1 MDLST
6 TYLGKKLRTPLVPSA
21 SPLTGELDSLKKL
34 EDAGAAAVVLP
45 SIFEEQI
52 VEDINE
58 MYDDLERGSESFA
71 EAVNYF
77 PKFENLPRGPEP
89 YLEYIRKA
97 KAALK
102 IPVFASI
109 NGFTPGGW
117 TDYARQVQAAGA
129 DGLELNLYAIPTDPK
144 LPAQRI
150 EDGYLETVRAVKSA
164 VTIPLAVKLSPFFT
178 NLAGFAQRLDEAGV
192 SGLVLFNRFYQPD
205 LSLEKMEVA
214 AGIHLSTSASLR
226 LPLRWIAILRGR
238 LKISLGATSGIHTG
252 ADALKAVL
260 AGADAAFLC
269 SALLKDGIPRLKAIE
284 GEMTRWLESKGHDS
298 LPALRGVLSQAR
310 VKDPA
315 IFERALY
322 IKALT
327 QWPGGAASAR

>member
-21 SPLTGELDSLKKL
+21 SPLTGELDNLKKL
-34 EDAGAAAVVLP
+34 EDAGASAVVLP

-52 VEDINE
+52 VDDINE
-58 MYDDLERGSESFA
+58 MYDDLERGAESFA

-77 PKFENLPRGPEP
+77 PKFENLPRGPEA

-109 NGFTPGGW
+109 NGFTAGGW
-117 TDYARQVQAAGA
+117 TDYARQVQEAGA

-144 LPAQRI
+144 LPAKEI
-150 EDGYLETVRAVKSA
+150 EDGYLETVRAVKAA

-178 NLAGFAQRLDEAGV
+178 NMGAFAQRLDEAGV

-260 AGADAAFLC
+260 AGADATFLC
-269 SALLKDGIPRLKAIE
+269 SALLKDGIKRLTAIE
-284 GEMTRWLESKGHDS
+284 GEMKRWLESKGHDS

-327 QWPGGAASAR
+327 AMP